1 MSAVKLEDGSSC
13 ELTDLYRDAPVA
25 LVFLRHF
32 GCVFCRYQVAQLRSA
47 ADLPI
52 YFVCMESAEEAAA
65 FKAEHRSPHH
75 FISDPERKLYE
86 KYGVKR
92 GTTGQL
98 FSLRTIGQGIKAT
111 LSGSFQGKPTSD
123 PMQLGAT
130 IIIDQSGGVA
140 WSRYAKDAA
149 EIITEKEMR
158 EQLERLGQGESAFTR
173 KDDPS
178 PSE

>member
-1 MSAVKLEDGSSC
+1 MTSVKLEDGSSY
-13 ELTDLYRDAPVA
+13 DLSEFHRDTPVA
-25 LVFLRHF
+25 LIFLRHF

-47 ADLPI
+47 TDLLI
-52 YFVCMESAEEAAA
+52 YFVCMESAEEAAV
-65 FKAEHRSPHH
+65 FKAENRSPHH

-86 KYGVKR
+86 AYGVKR
-92 GTTGQL
+92 GSTRQL

-130 IIIDQSGGVA
+130 IILDQTGTVA

-149 EIITEKEMR
+149 EIITEKELR
-158 EQLERLGQGESAFTR
+158 KQLERLGQGESAIAG

>member
-1 MSAVKLEDGSSC
+1 MTLVKLEDESSC
-13 ELTDLYRDAPVA
+13 ELADLYRDAPVA

-47 ADLPI
+47 ADLAI
-52 YFVCMESAEEAAA
+52 YFVCMESSEEAAV

-75 FISDPERKLYE
+75 FISDPDRQLYE
-86 KYGVKR
+86 AYGVKR

-98 FSLRTIGQGIKAT
+98 FTLRAIGQGIKAV

-130 IIIDQSGGVA
+130 IILDQTGAVA

-149 EIITEKEMR
+149 EIITEKELR
-158 EQLERLGQGESAFTR
+158 EQLQRFGQGESAFTG
-173 KDDPS
+173 KDDPGS
-178 PSE
+178 SE